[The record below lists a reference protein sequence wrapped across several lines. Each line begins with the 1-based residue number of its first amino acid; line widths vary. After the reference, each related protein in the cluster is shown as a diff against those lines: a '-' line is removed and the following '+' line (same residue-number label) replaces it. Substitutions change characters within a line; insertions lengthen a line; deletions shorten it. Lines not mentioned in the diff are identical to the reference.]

1 MTATGRALTADEA
14 DELMLAGEYG
24 DLVEGCEDHPR
35 GWVYAL
41 VDGRA
46 VLVTRDGR
54 AREVGPDEVWDEG
67 GTVTSCQQ
75 GFPHLWTVNDLL
87 ERLVDELADGEV
99 TAALGERFTLGALW
113 ADLARLA
120 GEELPLEVRLL
131 VGDGPAGDRAA

>member
-1 MTATGRALTADEA
+1 MGTTGRALTVEEA
-14 DELMLAGEYG
+14 DELMLASAYG
-24 DLVEGCEDHPR
+24 DLVEGCEEHPR

-54 AREVGPDEVWDEG
+54 AREVAPDEVWEG
-67 GTVTSCQQ
+67 EGAAMS
-75 GFPHLWTVNDLL
+75 VNDLM

-99 TAALGERFTLGALW
+99 TAALGQSFTLAAIW

-120 GEELPLEVRLL
+120 GEELPALVRLL
-131 VGDGPAGDRAA
+131 IGDDPA